1 MSLNLIITEAGRA
14 ALLNA
19 QQTGTDAVTITE
31 AGLSATAVAPVPG
44 LTALAGELRRIATV
58 GGTSTADDIIHV
70 SMLDDSNAAYS
81 LRSFALYLDDGT
93 LFAIYGQ
100 ADPILIKTAESAA
113 LIAIDC
119 VFADIS
125 AASLAFGATNFTDP
139 DATTARKGLIEIA
152 TNAEAQA
159 GADASRAVTPAAL
172 AAALLPL
179 LLARDGAGSGLDADL
194 LDGQQGAWYTD
205 IAARLGYT
213 PLNKAG
219 DIMTGSLGLNL
230 PNFFLAGSGTRA
242 SINFDANDWLSFD
255 RSLNRLLIGIAGSE
269 APVWHGGND
278 GAGSGLDADLLD
290 GQDSSFFTNIP
301 ARLGYTPVNKAGDT
315 MTGPLTLPGDPTA
328 TGHAARKGYVDALTT
343 GAAILARLLGV
354 DGSGSGLDADLLDG
368 LHASQFLRI
377 TEASIGANGY
387 IQLAHA
393 LLGPDLIFQWRNV
406 ACTAGGAS
414 AFTWPKRFPNALLGA
429 VPGGRQGLNFSG
441 SYSAYLNGANQDGGF
456 VYGNNGGGVPSTVTI
471 FALGN

>member
-139 DATTARKGLIEIA
+139 DATAARKGLIEIA

-159 GADASRAVTPAAL
+159 GADAARAVTPAAL

-194 LDGQQGAWYTD
+194 LDGQQGAWYT
-205 IAARLGYT
+205 
-213 PLNKAG
+213 
-219 DIMTGSLGLNL
+219 
-230 PNFFLAGSGTRA
+230 
-242 SINFDANDWLSFD
+242 
-255 RSLNRLLIGIAGSE
+255 
-269 APVWHGGND
+269 
-278 GAGSGLDADLLD
+278 
-290 GQDSSFFTNIP
+290 NIP
-301 ARLGYTPVNKAGDT
+301 ARLGYTPVNRAGDT
-315 MTGPLTLPGDPTA
+315 MTGALTLPGDPTA

-354 DGSGSGLDADLLDG
+354 DGSGSGLDADMVDG
-368 LHASQFLRI
+368 FQANQFLRVS
-377 TEASIGANGY
+377 EAGIGPNGY

-393 LLGPDLIFQWRNV
+393 LFESDLIFQWVNV
-406 ACTAGGAS
+406 ACTAPVS
-414 AFTWPKRFPNALLGA
+414 TAFSWPKRFPNALFGA

-441 SYSAYLNGANQDGGF
+441 SYSAYLNGANQNGGAVF
-456 VYGNNGGGVPSTVTI
+456 GNNGGGVNTTVTI